1 MRNIKEL
8 ENALLDQIEK
18 LNDDSIAEDSDKA
31 KTLIERS
38 RAMSELADSYIGVSR
53 MKLDVVKE
61 LNRSGGL
68 YEDYLGI
75 EDKQTVLTKK
85 GKRAS
90 LGCRD

>member
-18 LNDDSIAEDSDKA
+18 LNDDSIAEDEEKS

-38 RAMSELADSYIGVSR
+38 RAMSELADSYIGACR

-68 YEDYLGI
+68 YEDYLEI
-75 EDKQTVLTKK
+75 EDKTVLAKK
-85 GKRAS
+85 GKRAA
-90 LGCRD
+90 LG